1 MSAHLGGAAVGGAAA
16 APAATGPGAA
26 GPLQGM
32 RVIELAGIGPGPF
45 AAMLL
50 ADLGAE
56 VIRVERPRG
65 SGSMIPPQLDAVRR
79 SRKSVMLDLRRP
91 AGAGAL
97 LQLVEKADVLIEGY
111 RPGVTER
118 LGVGPAEC
126 LAHNPRLVYGRITGW
141 GQDGPLAAA
150 AGHDICYLAITGA
163 LHAIGRSHERPVVPA
178 NFLGDYAGGS
188 LYLVV
193 GVLAALFEVGRSG
206 QGQVVD
212 AAIVD
217 GAASLTTVLH
227 GLMSA
232 GLWRDQRGV
241 NPSDTGRPWYDV
253 YETSDGRYV
262 AVGPVEPK
270 FYAAFMAL
278 LGLDPDEQ
286 RREDPGTWPA
296 IRLEIA
302 GAIAQRSR
310 EEWTRI
316 FEDTDACAAP
326 VLSLTE
332 ASRHPHLVGRRTF
345 VAVNGVPQPGP
356 APRFSR
362 TPPSPPR
369 PPAEPGADTRETLLA
384 LGFPDVDALI
394 ESGAAIQA

>member
-1 MSAHLGGAAVGGAAA
+1 MR
-16 APAATGPGAA
+16 AA
-26 GPLQGM
+26 GASADGPLAGV

-56 VIRVERPRG
+56 VIRVERPQG
-65 SGSMIPPQLDAVRR
+65 SGSMIPPQLDALRR
-79 SRKSVMLDLRRP
+79 SRKSVILDLRS
-91 AGAGAL
+91 ASGVGVL
-97 LQLVEKADVLIEGY
+97 LRLVEQADVLIEGY

-118 LGVGPAEC
+118 LGVGPDEC
-126 LAHNPRLVYGRITGW
+126 LAHNPRLIYGRITGW
-141 GQDGPLAAA
+141 GQDGPLAET
-150 AGHDICYLAITGA
+150 AGHDISYLAITGA

-178 NFLGDYAGGS
+178 NLLGDYAGGS
-188 LYLVV
+188 LYLVI
-193 GVLAALFEVGRSG
+193 GVLAALLEVARSG

-241 NPSDTGRPWYDV
+241 NSSDTGRPWYDV
-253 YETSDGRYV
+253 YETSDGKYV

-270 FYAAFMAL
+270 FYTAFMTL
-278 LGLDPDEQ
+278 LSLDPDEK
-286 RREDPGTWPA
+286 RRDDPDAWPA
-296 IRLEIA
+296 MRLEIA
-302 GAIAQRSR
+302 GAFDQRTR
-310 EEWTRI
+310 EEWMRV
-316 FEDTDACAAP
+316 FEGSDACVSP

-332 ASRHPHLVGRRTF
+332 APRHPHLVDRQTF
-345 VAVNGVPQPGP
+345 VDVNGVRQPGP

-362 TPPSPPR
+362 TPAGLPR
-369 PPAEPGADTRETLLA
+369 PPTAPGADTRETLLA
-384 LGFPDVDALI
+384 LGFHDADALI
-394 ESGAAIQA
+394 RSGAAIEG